1 MKWNNLKWNDLVK
14 NEETRSYGKKWKWWN
29 SIREKEGQRWVSKEM
44 KKWRN
49 EVDQIRNKKRRKE
62 KEKEERGQTTDKLTG
77 KKHKILFF
85 FSTK

>member
-1 MKWNNLKWNDLVK
+1 
-14 NEETRSYGKKWKWWN
+14 
-29 SIREKEGQRWVSKEM
+29 M

-62 KEKEERGQTTDKLTG
+62 KEKEERGQTADKLTG